1 MRNKNL
7 CIGVDF
13 GTDSVRT
20 LLIDSENGEEL
31 VSSVFEYPRWK
42 KGYYCDPVKNSF
54 RQHPL
59 DHIEGLIHTIMEVVK
74 KNPYSSDTVK
84 AISVDTT
91 GSTPAAVNDEAV
103 PLALLP
109 EYSEKPDAMFIMWK
123 DHTAIKEAEEINAI
137 CRSWGG
143 TDFTKYSGG
152 IYSSEWFWSKI
163 LHVIRRDRAVRKA
176 AYSWIEHCD
185 WIPSLLTGNKDPMK
199 IKRSRCAA
207 GHKAMW
213 NSEWNGFPSAE
224 FLDLLDPDLKKLRE
238 RLGEKTYTCD
248 IPAGTLS
255 EEWAERLGLNKTVIV
270 GTGALDA
277 HIGAVG
283 GEIQPYYLNKVM
295 GTSTAD
301 MIIATVEEVKD
312 KMIPGICGQVDGS
325 IVPGMM
331 GMEAGQSAFGD
342 IFAWF
347 RNILVWPVENIV
359 LPAGNVSPAGDGIS
373 AADFASRIL
382 GALSEAAAKI
392 HPGESGVMALDWM
405 NGRRTPDANPN
416 LKGVI
421 AGLTLGS
428 DAPRIFRALVEA
440 TAFGAK
446 AIVNRFVEEG
456 VPIRGIIA
464 LGGVAK
470 KSPFIMQ
477 IMADVLNMP
486 IKVVLSEQTCAL
498 GASMFASVAG
508 GIHPDIA
515 TAQQK
520 MGHGIERTY
529 IPDNHNTAIYERLY
543 ERYCRLGSII
553 EKSGL

>member
-1 MRNKNL
+1 MNDKKL

-20 LLIDSENGEEL
+20 LLIDSENGKEL

-59 DHIEGLIHTIMEVVK
+59 DHIEGLIYTIKEVLK
-74 KNPYSSDTVK
+74 DNPYSSDAVK

-91 GSTPAAVNDEAV
+91 GSTPAAVNEEAV

-109 EYSEKPDAMFIMWK
+109 GFSENPDAMFIMWK
-123 DHTAIKEAEEINAI
+123 DHTANKEASEINSV
-137 CRSWGG
+137 CHSWGG
-143 TDFTKYSGG
+143 ADFTKYSGG

-163 LHVIRRDRAVRKA
+163 LHVVRKDKAVREA
-176 AYSWIEHCD
+176 ASSWVEHCD
-185 WIPSLLTGNKDPMK
+185 WIPSLLTGNKDPLK

-213 NSEWNGFPSAE
+213 NREWNGFPSGE
-224 FLDLLDPDLKKLRE
+224 FLALLDPCLKKLRGT
-238 RLGEKTYTCD
+238 LGEKTFTCD

-255 EEWAERLGLNKTVIV
+255 EEWAERLGLNQTVVV

-283 GEIQPYYLNKVM
+283 GEILPYYLNKVM

-301 MIIATVEEVKD
+301 MIIAPLEEMKD
-312 KMIPGICGQVDGS
+312 RMIPGICGQVDGS

-347 RNILVWPVENIV
+347 RNILMWPLENVV
-359 LPAGNVSPAGDGIS
+359 LPAGDVSKTVGEIT
-373 AADFASRIL
+373 AAKYASVVL
-382 GALSEAAAKI
+382 GALSEAAEKI
-392 HPGESGVMALDWM
+392 PPGESGVMALDWM

-421 AGLTLGS
+421 AGITLGS

-456 VPIRGIIA
+456 VPIKGIIA

-515 TAQQK
+515 AAQRK
-520 MGHGIERTY
+520 MGHGIEKTY
-529 IPDNHNTAIYERLY
+529 FPESKNVGIYSRLFDN
-543 ERYCRLGSII
+543 YCSLGNLI
-553 EKSGL
+553 EKNGL

>member
-1 MRNKNL
+1 MKNKKL
-7 CIGVDF
+7 CIGVDY

-20 LLIDSENGEEL
+20 LLIDAENGEEL
-31 VSSVFEYPRWK
+31 ASSVFEYPRWK
-42 KGYYCDPVKNSF
+42 KGYFCDPAKNSF

-59 DHIEGLIHTIMEVVK
+59 DHIEGLVYTINEIVK
-74 KNPYSSDTVK
+74 NNPYPADQIR

-91 GSTPAAVNDEAV
+91 GSTPAAVNKEGV

-109 EYSEKPDAMFIMWK
+109 EFAENPDAMFIMWK
-123 DHTAIKEAEEINAI
+123 DHTSIKEAEEINAL
-137 CRSWGG
+137 CHSWGG

-163 LHVIRRDRAVRKA
+163 LHVIRKDKKIRKA
-176 AYSWIEHCD
+176 SFSWIEHCD
-185 WIPSLLTGNKDPMK
+185 WIPSLLSGNRDPLK
-199 IKRSRCAA
+199 VKRSRCAA

-213 NSEWNGFPSAE
+213 NEEWNGYPAGD
-224 FLDLLDPDLKKLRE
+224 FLSLLDPGLKDLRD
-238 RLGEKTYTCD
+238 RMDSRTFTCD
-248 IPAGTLS
+248 IPVGTLS
-255 EEWAERLGLNKTVIV
+255 KEWAVRLGLSESVIV

-295 GTSTAD
+295 GTSTSD
-301 MIIATVEEVKD
+301 MMIAPLGEMKN

-325 IVPGMM
+325 IIPGMM

-347 RNILVWPVENIV
+347 RNVLMWPVENISV
-359 LPAGNVSPAGDGIS
+359 ADGTASGINHDFPAGEYSS
-373 AADFASRIL
+373 KIL
-382 GALSEAAAKI
+382 AMLSEAAMNIPA
-392 HPGESGVMALDWM
+392 GENSVMALDWM

-440 TAFGAK
+440 AAFGAR
-446 AIVNRFVEEG
+446 AIVNRFIREG

-477 IMADVLNMP
+477 VMSDVLNMP

-508 GIHPDIA
+508 GIYPDIE
-515 TAQQK
+515 TAQKK

-529 IPDNHNTAIYERLY
+529 NPDSRNAGIYNSLF
-543 ERYCRLGSII
+543 ERYSMLGKVI
-553 EKSGL
+553 EESFL